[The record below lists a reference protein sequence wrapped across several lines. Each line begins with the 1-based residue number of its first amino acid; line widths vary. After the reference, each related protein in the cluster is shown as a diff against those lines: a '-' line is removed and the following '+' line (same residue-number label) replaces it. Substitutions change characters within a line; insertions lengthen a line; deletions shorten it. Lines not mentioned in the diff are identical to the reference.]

1 MLPGENLEIE
11 KKSENK
17 RVMELTITSHYV
29 LLNTE
34 TL

>member
-1 MLPGENLEIE
+1 MLPGENLEI